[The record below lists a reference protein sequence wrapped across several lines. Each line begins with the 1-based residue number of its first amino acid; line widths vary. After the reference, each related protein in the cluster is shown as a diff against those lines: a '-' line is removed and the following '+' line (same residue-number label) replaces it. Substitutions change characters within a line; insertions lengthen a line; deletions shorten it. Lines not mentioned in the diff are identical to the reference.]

1 MRVDTVARR
10 YGRAIFELAD
20 EQGSI
25 DAIGKALATAASLV
39 GDPRLAQVL
48 TGPVPREQKHALLR
62 GISDDI
68 GAPPVFRDL
77 LLVLAEHD
85 RLDHV
90 AAIRTVFDALVDR
103 KRGRTRAKVRSA
115 TAFAPDL
122 LADLT
127 RVFGGITGK
136 EVVPELSVDPELL
149 AGVIV
154 EVDGRTYDGSL
165 RTQLGKL
172 RQQMASGS

>member
-1 MRVDTVARR
+1 MRADTVARR
-10 YGRAIFELAD
+10 YARAIFELAE
-20 EQGSI
+20 EQGAL
-25 DAIGKALATAASLV
+25 DTIGKALATVATLV
-39 GDPRLAQVL
+39 EDPHLAHVL
-48 TGPVPREQKHALLR
+48 TAPLPREQKHALLR
-62 GISDDI
+62 GISQDI
-68 GAPPVFRDL
+68 GAPPAFRDL

-85 RLDHV
+85 RLDHIG
-90 AAIRTVFDALVDR
+90 AIRTVFDALVDR

-115 TAFAPDL
+115 TALAPDL

-136 EVVPELSVDPELL
+136 EVVPEVSVDPELL